1 MAPLAAE
8 EAAFMAQLLQGLD
21 NTFSSPKSQN
31 NRVPQS
37 RPRTPSKPLTTKSN
51 HDLDMADFLEGSENW
66 DLDDLTLSPI
76 KPPTASPMSKVCC
89 RAEITQKLFF

>member
-1 MAPLAAE
+1 MAPSAAD

-21 NTFSSPKSQN
+21 NTFSSPKSQS

-37 RPRTPSKPLTTKSN
+37 IPCTPSKPSTSKSN
-51 HDLDMADFLEGSENW
+51 HDLDMAVFLEGSENW

-76 KPPTASPMSKVCC
+76 KPPIGSPISNVCC
-89 RAEITQKLFF
+89 AEITQKLFF